1 MYEFNV
7 TLNLPFDQA
16 EGTVR
21 QALMNEKLGIV
32 SEINVQAVMKAK
44 LDKDIPAYKILGAC
58 NPGLASR
65 VLDAEPNAGT
75 LLPCNLILRAE
86 NDDSTVVSFM
96 NPQAV
101 LGLSG
106 ADEVKAV
113 ADEAY
118 AGLQRVME
126 QLQAV

>member
-32 SEINVQAVMKAK
+32 SEINVQTVMKTK

-106 ADEVKAV
+106 SDEVKAV